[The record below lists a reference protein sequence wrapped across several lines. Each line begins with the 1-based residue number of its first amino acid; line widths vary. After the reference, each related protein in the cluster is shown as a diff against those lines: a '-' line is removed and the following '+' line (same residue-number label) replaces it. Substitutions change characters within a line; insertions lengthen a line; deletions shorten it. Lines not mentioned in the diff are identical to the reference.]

1 VTNLFLRIFLAANK
15 RSALENI
22 DQSEKVFLKRISK
35 SFSKL
40 VSNFKEAKKKLVIDL
55 ENNQCKQIQYR
66 KY

>member
-1 VTNLFLRIFLAANK
+1 MTNLFLRIFLAANK